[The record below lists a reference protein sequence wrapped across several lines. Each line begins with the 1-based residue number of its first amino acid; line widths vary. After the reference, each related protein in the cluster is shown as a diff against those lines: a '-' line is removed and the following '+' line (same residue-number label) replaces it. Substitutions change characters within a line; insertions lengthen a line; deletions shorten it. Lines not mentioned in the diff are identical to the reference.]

1 MLKLFEVENYH
12 GFKDKI
18 TLDFSATKNYS
29 YAKKL
34 VKNKTVKNC
43 TVFGRNGS
51 GKSSLCL
58 AIMDITLH
66 LLDKQKDKAMNS
78 IYTNIGSNQTK
89 AKFRYVF
96 QFGKKQVEYIYKK
109 TTPLSLTYEKIT
121 INGKP
126 ILIHDYNDNSCNM
139 ISISGAFNLNTKGM
153 QNELSCVKYVYNNTI
168 HDEESVLSLL
178 MNFVSGMLYFRSLR
192 DGNEYIGY
200 KLGAENL
207 DDIILK
213 NNSLSTFKK
222 FLESFDLYY
231 DLIPIRLPNGKSLI
245 GVKFDNGNVVSFE
258 DIASSGT
265 QALKLF
271 FCWSLD
277 FSKLSFLII
286 DEFDAYYSNET
297 AKAVLYLINSFEN
310 MQSLVTTHNVT
321 LLNTDSTRPDC
332 AFLLD
337 KNGLYSLSSR
347 YSKDLRKGNNIEKM
361 YRDGDFALLNS

>member
-12 GFKDKI
+12 GFNKKI
-18 TLDFSATKNYS
+18 TLDFSVTKNYS
-29 YAKKL
+29 YAKNL
-34 VKNKTVKNC
+34 VKNKTVKNS
-43 TVFGRNGS
+43 TVFGKNGS

-58 AIMDITLH
+58 ALMDITLH
-66 LLDKQKDKAMNS
+66 LLDKQKDKAINS
-78 IYTNIGSNQTK
+78 IYTFIGSNQTE
-89 AKFRYVF
+89 ASFRYVF
-96 QFGKKQVEYIYKK
+96 QFGKKQIEYFYKK
-109 TTPLSLTYEKIT
+109 STPLSLTYERVSL
-121 INGKP
+121 NGKP
-126 ILIHDYNDNSCNM
+126 ILIHDYNYDGNNM
-139 ISISGAFNLNTKGM
+139 IAISGAFNLNTKGM
-153 QNELSCVKYVYNNTI
+153 QQELSCVKYVYNNTI
-168 HDEESVLSLL
+168 HDESSVLSLL

-213 NNSLSTFKK
+213 NNSLADFKQ
-222 FLESFDLYY
+222 FLEAFDLYY
-231 DLIPIRLPNGKSLI
+231 DLVPVRLPNGKSLI

-271 FCWSLD
+271 FGWSLD

-286 DEFDAYYSNET
+286 DEFDAYYSSET
-297 AKAVLYLINSFEN
+297 AKAVLSLINSFDN

-337 KNGLYSLSSR
+337 KAGLYSLSSR
-347 YSKDLRKGNNIEKM
+347 YGKDLRKGNNIEKM
-361 YRDGDFALLNS
+361 YRDGEFAFTNK